1 MDRSAAVTPVDP
13 YDPYLNRDRR
23 RISWGAVL
31 AGTVVAIMVMM
42 LINLLTLG
50 FGLRSIDPATEAQ
63 PFAGL
68 GTGTTIGMIIANV
81 LALFLGGWV
90 AGRLAGEVRGLE
102 GAMHGLLTWGL
113 VTLFSV
119 WLLTTA
125 VGRLVGGVASVVGQG
140 LSLAG
145 QGVAAL
151 APEAAQAVED
161 ALANQ
166 GVDLESIR
174 QEATEVLGQV
184 SQVPPEEAAD
194 EAAEAGQDIV
204 QNPQAAGRRVDRL
217 ITQVF
222 GANPA
227 QDVDRSDLEAALVE
241 SGMTPEEAEQT
252 VTNWQQV
259 ADEAQQR
266 IEAAREE
273 LEVAAQEATDT
284 IGNAAIWAFFGLLLG
299 AIIAMVGSAAGRP
312 KTVAEAR
319 AH

>member
-1 MDRSAAVTPVDP
+1 MPPYNPLVRRCWNAGRRSAGAAVHPLSDTSSTLNPCSRRHLERRPRSHGGHPLQGRRVRMDRSTVVTPVDP
-13 YDPYLNRDRR
+13 YLDDSRR

-113 VTLFSV
+113 VTLISV

-125 VGRLVGGVASVVGQG
+125 VGRMVGGVASVVGQG

-145 QGVAAL
+145 QGAAAL
-151 APEAAQAVED
+151 APGAAQAVED
-161 ALANQ
+161 ALASQ

-174 QEATEVLGQV
+174 QEAAQVLEQTT
-184 SQVPPEEAAD
+184 QVPPEEAAD

-259 ADEAQQR
+259 AD
-266 IEAAREE
+266 
-273 LEVAAQEATDT
+273 
-284 IGNAAIWAFFGLLLG
+284 
-299 AIIAMVGSAAGRP
+299 
-312 KTVAEAR
+312 
-319 AH
+319 